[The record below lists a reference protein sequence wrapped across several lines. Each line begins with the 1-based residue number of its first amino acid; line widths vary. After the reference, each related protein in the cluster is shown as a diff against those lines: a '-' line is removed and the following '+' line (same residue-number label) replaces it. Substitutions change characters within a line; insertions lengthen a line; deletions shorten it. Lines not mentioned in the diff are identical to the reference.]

1 MAWNWKFIAHFPLFP
16 IIQAHKVTY
25 SMDVSS
31 LDLQLIITLLIDQK
45 NFIQIKTMC
54 GSLFFIFLECLFSNS
69 HQKTLCFTSK
79 LFFSRSIFLMIC
91 RNYKVCIIFTYRNF
105 FQKLQREMSFKR
117 KMFDHNFMHWSFCIV
132 NFYLNPKNQLT

>member
-1 MAWNWKFIAHFPLFP
+1 MKLKFIAHFPLFP

-25 SMDVSS
+25 SMDMSS

-54 GSLFFIFLECLFSNS
+54 GSLFVIYLEYLFSNS
-69 HQKTLCFTSK
+69 YQKTLCFTSK

-91 RNYKVCIIFTYRNF
+91 RNYKVRIIFTYRNF
-105 FQKLQREMSFKR
+105 FQKLQREMSYKR
-117 KMFDHNFMHWSFCIV
+117 KMFDHNFMHWPFCIV